1 MSENINSQ
9 YDFFKK
15 VNLDTDG
22 NLMVSVIGGGVAKPF
37 AFTSDNY
44 TGLTSLVGMVEGDL
58 AYVVNSQGTQ
68 WLPSTLGG
76 SFYPNGVYIY
86 VNNTWASDRNSI
98 SYELYL
104 DEYRLTDLE
113 NRLELTNGVKGE
125 ITVSNLGETWNINT
139 PEATQLEAE
148 SGTSTDIKRFTPLRI
163 KQAINSLSITEH
175 RVVSVVSTATL
186 TIDSSIT
193 DQSIITAQAQ
203 SLTIGAPTGAP
214 SEGRKLIIR
223 IKDNGTNRALSW
235 NSIFEV
241 VGVTLPTTTTANKII
256 YIGLIYNS
264 VSTKWNVVAV
274 KEQI

>member
-44 TGLTSLVGMVEGDL
+44 AGLTSLVGMVEGDL

-86 VNNTWASDRNSI
+86 ANNTWASDRNSI

-139 PEATQLEAE
+139 PEAT
-148 SGTSTDIKRFTPLRI
+148 P
-163 KQAINSLSITEH
+163 
-175 RVVSVVSTATL
+175 
-186 TIDSSIT
+186 
-193 DQSIITAQAQ
+193 
-203 SLTIGAPTGAP
+203 
-214 SEGRKLIIR
+214 
-223 IKDNGTNRALSW
+223 
-235 NSIFEV
+235 
-241 VGVTLPTTTTANKII
+241 
-256 YIGLIYNS
+256 
-264 VSTKWNVVAV
+264 
-274 KEQI
+274 

>member
-44 TGLTSLVGMVEGDL
+44 AGLTSLVGMVEGDL

-86 VNNTWASDRNSI
+86 ANNTWASDRNSI

-139 PEATQLEAE
+139 PEATQSEAE

-163 KQAINSLSITEH
+163 KQAINALSITEP

-186 TIDSSIT
+186 TIDSSTT
-193 DQSIITAQAQ
+193 DQSVITAQAEG
-203 SLTIGAPTGAP
+203 LTIGVPTGTP
-214 SEGRKLIIR
+214 LEGRKLIIR

-264 VSTKWNVVAV
+264 VSTKWDVVAV